1 MASIE
6 TPSKAT
12 KRSAVRTTV
21 RSARSGRFVGNI
33 MTVTWRSSDL
43 SKKSAEVFAEAE
55 QGPVTVTRRDGEPM
69 VLMAAGRAAEMD
81 HLLDSA
87 AQFTQALLRGQ
98 AEPVAA
104 MSEVYP
110 WMMALA
116 PEDRSACAKELRDAA
131 LASFSTGQARLLEE
145 AEASWRGTAEAVA
158 AGLVSSD
165 VDWLGDEP
173 LVGRP

>member
-12 KRSAVRTTV
+12 KRSAARTTA
-21 RSARSGRFVGNI
+21 RSARSGRFVGNV
-33 MTVTWRSSDL
+33 MTVTRRSSDL

-55 QGPVTVTRRDGEPM
+55 QGPVAVTRRDGEPM
-69 VLMAAGRAAEMD
+69 VLMAARRAAEMD

-98 AEPVAA
+98 SEPVAA

-110 WMMALA
+110 WMMALT
-116 PEDRSACAKELRDAA
+116 PEDRSACATELRDAA

-165 VDWLGDEP
+165 VDWLDDDP